1 MLQSRYFFLSEILNF
16 TGRCIIFLGLPATTT
31 TYQTCSSCAGKGVL
45 ATTHQCTLCGS
56 QVAGAQ
62 EVRLANQLSTLQLTS
77 RPVIGVTPQSVPV
90 AVTNQAPPVV
100 IPVTN
105 DKKAYLTQQTAD
117 GYLTQGVNVME
128 TVDSNTQPVIG

>member
-1 MLQSRYFFLSEILNF
+1 M
-16 TGRCIIFLGLPATTT
+16 
-31 TYQTCSSCAGKGVL
+31 
-45 ATTHQCTLCGS
+45 
-56 QVAGAQ
+56 
-62 EVRLANQLSTLQLTS
+62 ANQLSTLQLTS